1 MRAVVSAMML
11 SSVLFISIASA
22 SGIDE
27 CKEAFSKGDYVTAFG
42 ECKGQA
48 DRGDAKAELRVGY
61 MYNTGK
67 GIERD
72 AQEAVRWYTRAA
84 MQGNA
89 EAEYGLGNIYLFGQ
103 GVAKD
108 YITSY
113 LWFYLAAGQGH
124 ASAGEHLK
132 GLEHRMTKEQIA
144 EAKRRLEKFNSSPEK

>member
-11 SSVLFISIASA
+11 SSVLFISTAAI

-27 CKEAFSKGDYVTAFG
+27 CREAFSKGDYVAAFG
-42 ECKGQA
+42 ECKAQA
-48 DRGDAKAELRVGY
+48 DLGDAKAELRVGY

-72 AQEAVRWYTRAA
+72 AEEAVRWYTRAA

-113 LWFYLAAGQGH
+113 VWFYLAAGQGH

-132 GLEHRMTKEQIA
+132 GLEGRMTKEQIA
-144 EAKRRLEKFNSSPEK
+144 EATRRLKEINASGEK